1 MAVIGCSDD
10 VLNDSLPYGGRL
22 EGASFSWTRAEDM
35 ETRAQ
40 FMRNY
45 GLGYSYDA
53 VRGSY
58 CEWSDIR
65 CQMFDRRHVE
75 SLSEQVLHTT
85 LAREA
90 TTQTKF
96 EYSLLDYVATVSME
110 TTKEVDLGLY
120 NNEKR
125 KRQNFIED
133 GVQETFYYTVNDKIT
148 LVHSFFDYASLLALY
163 PKDNAI
169 LTQSFRDAIAHLKLT
184 DESNIAAVDSFL
196 NVYGTHVIVSAS
208 LGGTLK
214 VDMMNYLWRYN
225 DKARTEAWTTEEFLN
240 VVSRKNENRTGSD
253 EYQWL
258 EHARLNISAA
268 GGDQSTLT
276 GLLGEYSADGT
287 RTFSTDGISQWRTSL
302 VYDAADPV
310 NSNVELV
317 DMQVI
322 PIWQVADVVDH
333 QQALRI
339 KAAVLQDVALQQELL
354 GDWNFFD
361 AVFPIRHAQAAC
373 QYRQSTGTWATHS
386 RTDSDDQ
393 PMVVNIVSGGRYVAT
408 VCHERLEG
416 HNLWVCYPVYEG
428 KVKLACG
435 LGVADDGTLWKV
447 RWICSLG
454 DSSSGRLGK
463 SQTAVLISLN
473 DQTTTPHND
482 QTTHFYIT
490 AGTVGVTPMEGI
502 TYAESYVLPC
512 IALSG
517 GVQPDGSYQSTAYD
531 VVKSGDAFGLYA
543 PGGLRN
549 IVGFSP
555 TTTTTGDLTYYK
567 RDDNYTYIYNKN
579 ELKYE

>member
-1 MAVIGCSDD
+1 MCIAVIGCSDD
-10 VLNDSLPYGGRL
+10 VLNDSLLYGGRL
-22 EGASFSWTRAEDM
+22 EGASFAWTRAEDV
-35 ETRAQ
+35 ETHMQ
-40 FMRNY
+40 FLRNY

-65 CQMFDRRHVE
+65 CQVFDRRHVE

-96 EYSLLDYVATVSME
+96 EYSLHDYVANVSME
-110 TTKEVDLGLY
+110 TTKEMDLGLY
-120 NNEKR
+120 NSEKR

-133 GVQETFYYTVNDKIT
+133 GVQETFYYTINDKIT
-148 LVHSFFDYASLLALY
+148 LVHSFFDYASLLDLY

-169 LTQSFRDAIAHLKLT
+169 LTQSFRDAIAHLKET

-225 DKARTEAWTTEEFLN
+225 DKARTEAWTTKEFLN

-276 GLLGEYSADGT
+276 GLLGEYAADGT

-302 VYDAADPV
+302 VYDAADAV
-310 NSNVELV
+310 RSNVELV

-333 QQALRI
+333 RQALRI

-354 GDWNFFD
+354 GNWNFFD
-361 AVFPIRHAQAAC
+361 AAFPIRHAQAAC
-373 QYRQSTGTWATHS
+373 QYRQSTTAWSTHH

-393 PMVVNIVSGGRYVAT
+393 PMAVNIVSGGRYVAT

-416 HNLWVCYPVYEG
+416 HDMWVCYPVYEG
-428 KVKLACG
+428 KVKLSCG

-447 RWICSLG
+447 RWLNGQVTLTPKDGQSA
-454 DSSSGRLGK
+454 DGR
-463 SQTAVLISLN
+463 
-473 DQTTTPHND
+473 
-482 QTTHFYIT
+482 FYIT

-502 TYAESYVLPC
+502 TYAKSYVLPC

-517 GVQPDGSYQSTAYD
+517 GVQPDGSYSSAAYD
-531 VVKSGDAFGLYA
+531 VVKSSDTFGLWA
-543 PGGLRN
+543 PGGLLD

-555 TTTTTGDLTYYK
+555 TTATAGDLTYYK

>member
-1 MAVIGCSDD
+1 MAVISCSND
-10 VLNDSLPYGGRL
+10 VLDDSLPYG
-22 EGASFSWTRAEDM
+22 EMMDEVSFVWTRAEDV
-35 ETRAQ
+35 ETRTQ
-40 FMRNY
+40 FLRNY

-65 CQMFDRRHVE
+65 CQVFDRRHVE
-75 SLSEQVLHTT
+75 RLSEQVLHTT

-96 EYSLLDYVATVSME
+96 EYSLHDYVANVSME
-110 TTKEVDLGLY
+110 TTEEMDLGLY
-120 NNEKR
+120 NSEKR

-133 GVQETFYYTVNDKIT
+133 GVQETFYYTINDKIT
-148 LVHSFFDYASLLALY
+148 LVHGFFDYASLLDLY

-169 LTQSFRDAIAHLKLT
+169 LTQSFRDAIAHLKQT

-214 VDMMNYLWRYN
+214 VDIMNHLWRYN

-240 VVSRKNENRTGSD
+240 VVRQKNENRTGSD
-253 EYQWL
+253 EYQW
-258 EHARLNISAA
+258 HARLNISAA

-276 GLLGEYSADGT
+276 GLLGEYAADGT
-287 RTFSTDGISQWRTSL
+287 RTYSTDGISQWRTSL
-302 VYDAADPV
+302 VYDAADAV
-310 NSNVELV
+310 RSNVELV

-333 QQALRI
+333 RQALRI

-361 AVFPIRHAQAAC
+361 AAFPIRHAQAAC
-373 QYRQSTGTWATHS
+373 QYRQSTTAWATHH
-386 RTDSDDQ
+386 RTDSNDQ
-393 PMVVNIVSGGRYVAT
+393 PMTVCIVSGGRYVAT
-408 VCHERLEG
+408 VCHEIINGRD
-416 HNLWVCYPVYEG
+416 LWVCYPVYEG
-428 KVKLACG
+428 KVKLSCG

-447 RWICSLG
+447 RWLNGQVTLTPKDGQSA
-454 DSSSGRLGK
+454 DGR
-463 SQTAVLISLN
+463 
-473 DQTTTPHND
+473 
-482 QTTHFYIT
+482 FYIT

-502 TYAESYVLPC
+502 TYAASYVLPC

-517 GVQPDGSYQSTAYD
+517 GVQPDGSYSSAAYD
-531 VVKSGDAFGLYA
+531 VVKRGDTFGLWA
-543 PGGLRN
+543 PDGLLD

-555 TTTTTGDLTYYK
+555 TTTTDGDLTYYK
-567 RDDNYTYIYNKN
+567 RDDKYTYIYHKN

>member
-1 MAVIGCSDD
+1 MAVISCSND
-10 VLNDSLPYGGRL
+10 VLDDSLPYGERMD
-22 EGASFSWTRAEDM
+22 EVSFVWTRAEDV
-35 ETRAQ
+35 ETRTQ
-40 FMRNY
+40 FLRNY

-65 CQMFDRRHVE
+65 CQVFDRRHVE
-75 SLSEQVLHTT
+75 RLSEQVLHTT

-96 EYSLLDYVATVSME
+96 EYSLHDYVANVSME
-110 TTKEVDLGLY
+110 TTEEMDLGLY
-120 NNEKR
+120 NSEKR

-133 GVQETFYYTVNDKIT
+133 GVQETFYYTINDKIT
-148 LVHSFFDYASLLALY
+148 LVHGFFDYASLLDLY

-169 LTQSFRDAIAHLKLT
+169 LTQSFRDAIAHLKQT

-214 VDMMNYLWRYN
+214 VDIMNHLWRYN

-240 VVSRKNENRTGSD
+240 VVRQKNENRTGSD

-276 GLLGEYSADGT
+276 GLLGEYAADGT
-287 RTFSTDGISQWRTSL
+287 RTYSTDGISQWRTSL
-302 VYDAADPV
+302 VYDAADAV
-310 NSNVELV
+310 RSNVELV

-333 QQALRI
+333 RQALRI

-361 AVFPIRHAQAAC
+361 AAFPIRHAQAAC
-373 QYRQSTGTWATHS
+373 QYRQSTTAWATHH
-386 RTDSDDQ
+386 RTDSNDQ
-393 PMVVNIVSGGRYVAT
+393 PMTVCIVSGGRYVAT
-408 VCHERLEG
+408 VCHEIINGRD
-416 HNLWVCYPVYEG
+416 LWVCYPVYEG
-428 KVKLACG
+428 KVKLSCG

-447 RWICSLG
+447 RWLNGQVTLTPKDGQSA
-454 DSSSGRLGK
+454 DGR
-463 SQTAVLISLN
+463 
-473 DQTTTPHND
+473 
-482 QTTHFYIT
+482 FYIT

-502 TYAESYVLPC
+502 TYAASYVLPC

-517 GVQPDGSYQSTAYD
+517 GVQPDGSYSSAAYD
-531 VVKSGDAFGLYA
+531 VVKRGDTFGLWA
-543 PGGLRN
+543 PDGLLD

-555 TTTTTGDLTYYK
+555 TTTTDGDLTYYK
-567 RDDNYTYIYNKN
+567 RDDKYTYIYHKN